1 MQVCKMLKYNSL
13 YFYFFFSVRKNKEV
27 NDVSEWLNKTI
38 SKILK
43 LTASV
48 CMGWTA
54 NNNAAKKLVN
64 SFRNILHTL

>member
-1 MQVCKMLKYNSL
+1 MLKYNSL

-54 NNNAAKKLVN
+54 NNNAAKKLVS